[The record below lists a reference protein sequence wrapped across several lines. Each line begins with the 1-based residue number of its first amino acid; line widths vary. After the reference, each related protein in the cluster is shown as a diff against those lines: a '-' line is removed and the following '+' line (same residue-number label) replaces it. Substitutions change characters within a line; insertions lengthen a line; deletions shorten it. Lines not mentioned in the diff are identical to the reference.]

1 MRTQLKREGATQN
14 AFVRPCQIDGAS
26 MNQQRVCHVIHH
38 EIGIEILGNVIPD
51 CRVEID
57 EVITLVCFLITVRAR
72 LFFSFLACVWKDQ
85 QRLSLPVLTPQVPAS
100 PGFGRWEG
108 F

>member
-1 MRTQLKREGATQN
+1 MRAQLKREGATQN

-26 MNQQRVCHVIHH
+26 MSRQRVRHVIHH
-38 EIGIEILGNVIPD
+38 EIGITVFSDVIPD
-51 CRVEID
+51 CRREID
-57 EVITLVCFLITVRAR
+57 EIITLVCLLITVRAR

-85 QRLSLPVLTPQVPAS
+85 QRLSLPVLNPQVPAS